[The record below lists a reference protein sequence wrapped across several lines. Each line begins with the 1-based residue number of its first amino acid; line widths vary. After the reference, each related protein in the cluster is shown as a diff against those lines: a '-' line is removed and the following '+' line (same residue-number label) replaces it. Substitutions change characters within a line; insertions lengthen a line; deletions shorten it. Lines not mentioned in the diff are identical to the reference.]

1 MKAVLWGLLFS
12 CCVSMTARAD
22 DLALE
27 LADLIGGKA
36 QYQLLSHQVL
46 GEMIR
51 NSQRWPPTRESF
63 RVGPGSI

>member
-46 GEMIR
+46 GDMIR
-51 NSQRWPPTRESF
+51 KQPAMAP
-63 RVGPGSI
+63 